1 MADLKKK
8 ENEEEL
14 NEQTSGEEKEID
26 LLELAYKL
34 WDQRKLILVWCLGG
48 IICGLV
54 IAFSIPREYTTSVKL
69 APESTNNRAVA
80 GGLGALAS
88 MAGISAGATTGADAV
103 NPSLYPEV
111 VSSVP
116 FATSLFDVEVTTKK
130 DDKKYTVR
138 EYIQDEI
145 KAPWWKAVMGL
156 PGKAMGLLRSKP
168 AEDDEEHVLD
178 NFELTPE
185 EAGLVGVLTQRVS
198 ANVDSKTNVIT
209 IEVEMQDPLVS
220 AILADTVVSRLQ
232 EYVSNYRTNKARKDL
247 EYAEKLNEEAREE
260 YYRAQQ
266 RLADFIDRNQNL
278 ATRSA
283 QINQDRLENESSLA
297 FNLFN
302 QTSTQVQTAKAK
314 VQENTPVYTVLT
326 PATVPMRPTS
336 PKKGL
341 IIAGFTFLAFVA
353 CSAWILFG
361 QPLVGEYKNKKAELD
376 ALKAQNADEKKA
388 SEE

>member
-1 MADLKKK
+1 MKK
-8 ENEEEL
+8 ENDEEL
-14 NEQTSGEEKEID
+14 EEKTGEEKEID

-34 WDQRKLILVWCLGG
+34 WDQKKLILAWCIAGA
-48 IICGLV
+48 ICGLV
-54 IAFSIPREYTTSVKL
+54 IAFSIPREYTTTVKL
-69 APESTNNRAVA
+69 APESNNTNRVA

-88 MAGISAGATTGADAV
+88 MAGISAGSASGADAV

-130 DDKKYTVR
+130 DDKTYTVQQYLT
-138 EYIQDEI
+138 EET
-145 KAPWWKAVMGL
+145 KVPWWKMVMGL
-156 PGKAMGLLRSKP
+156 PMKAIGLFRSKQEP
-168 AEDDEEHVLD
+168 EEEHTID
-178 NFELTPE
+178 NFELTPA
-185 EAGLVGVLTQRVS
+185 EAGLVGALSQRVS
-198 ANVDSKTNVIT
+198 ANVDSKNNVIT

-220 AILADTVVSRLQ
+220 AIMADTVVSRLQ

-247 EYAEKLNEEAREE
+247 DYAEKLNGEARDE

-283 QINQDRLENESSLA
+283 QVNQERLENEASLA

-302 QTSTQVQTAKAK
+302 QTSMQVQTAKAK

-326 PATVPMRPTS
+326 PATVPIRPTS

-341 IIAGFTFLAFVA
+341 IIGGFTFLAFVA

-376 ALKAQNADEKKA
+376 ALKETSAAKEIDQKTEEK
-388 SEE
+388 